1 MGQDEGRPAA
11 TGAGKPGEPVERR
24 PGGDADGTSRSGGP
38 RLSVVSAALEAALFL
53 VATPI
58 GNARDITLRA
68 LDVLNSA
75 DMLAAEDTRNLRHL
89 MDIHGIALR
98 GRRIIAYHDH
108 NAERARPAIL
118 AALRSGQSVA
128 YASDAG
134 TPLVADPGYRLARAV
149 AAEGLTVRALP
160 GPSAMLA
167 GLCVSG
173 LPSDRFLFVGFPPA
187 AAGPRRRWVE
197 GWAGIEATVIAY
209 ESPRRVRELL
219 EELCE
224 LDPERDTV
232 ICRELTKRFEEVMR
246 GSVRELHEAIP
257 QTGLRGEV
265 VVLFG
270 PPRPREAA
278 PEDVAAALR
287 ELLGTL
293 PVREAAARVAAR
305 FNLGRRE
312 VYALALSLRE
322 DME

>member
-1 MGQDEGRPAA
+1 MKRQDDGRPAPDGAEKRAA
-11 TGAGKPGEPVERR
+11 TEEGEAAAGPGR
-24 PGGDADGTSRSGGP
+24 PH
-38 RLSVVSAALEAALFL
+38 LSVASGTLEAALYL

-75 DMLAAEDTRNLRHL
+75 ELLAAEDTRNLRHL
-89 MDIHGIALR
+89 MGIHGIALR

-118 AALRSGQSVA
+118 AALREGQSVA

-187 AAGPRRRWVE
+187 AAGPRRRWIT
-197 GWAGIEATVIAY
+197 GWAGIDATVIAY

-219 EELCE
+219 GELCE

-232 ICRELTKRFEEVMR
+232 ICRELTKRFEEVIR
-246 GSVRELHEAIP
+246 GTARELHDAIP
-257 QTGLRGEV
+257 QAGLRGEI

-270 PPRPREAA
+270 PPRRREAA
-278 PEDVAAALR
+278 PEEVEAALQG
-287 ELLGTL
+287 LLGTL
-293 PVREAAARVAAR
+293 PVREAAAMVATR
-305 FNLGRRE
+305 FGLGRRE
-312 VYALALSLRE
+312 VYALALTLRKE
-322 DME
+322 ME